1 MEWILQNFLTP
12 VLIVVIGKYIDNKV
26 ERYRQN
32 RAEEKA
38 QEMAKEQEIRANVEL
53 IGMGL
58 RSVLRDRILEACKYN
73 IDKGSIEPI
82 ALENITRMHDS
93 YKLLGGNGLCDHLF
107 ETVQELPLEG

>member
-1 MEWILQNFLTP
+1 MET
-12 VLIVVIGKYIDNKV
+12 
-26 ERYRQN
+26 
-32 RAEEKA
+32 EKN
-38 QEMAKEQEIRANVEL
+38 EKMAKEQEIRANVEL
-53 IGMGL
+53 ISMGL

-107 ETVQELPLEG
+107 ETVQELPLQGVRE